1 MLDMSGVP
9 PPAAGADADAGAGA
23 DAGADT
29 DADADTDTDADA
41 DTDAGADADTTIRQ
55 DPYRKLQVD
64 LTLTPPPS
72 KASLPV
78 DLSLTPPQPFK
89 NPSFIDLSLTPPL
102 APTPLEVTDG
112 HQRPLAMDFT
122 LTPPPPGQPCRPIDL
137 SLTPPAPQ
145 EKSLIMDLTLSPPSY
160 IDLSLSPPNSTK
172 SHIPDSPAAQQ
183 TECSNPDADK
193 VSGLATTADER
204 ISSSATTADERT
216 SSLATT
222 ANECV
227 SGSGTNADAKFLT
240 FSLDKEVEPPHTLTF
255 VTNATHTGNIES
267 FHLTIPTERPDP
279 SDILGSYKLVD
290 IFEEDGVCPFELFH
304 FLYY

>member
-1 MLDMSGVP
+1 MVTSYLVDMQNSS
-9 PPAAGADADAGAGA
+9 AEHQQNAS
-23 DAGADT
+23 
-29 DADADTDTDADA
+29 DTDTDADA

-204 ISSSATTADERT
+204 ISSLATTADERT